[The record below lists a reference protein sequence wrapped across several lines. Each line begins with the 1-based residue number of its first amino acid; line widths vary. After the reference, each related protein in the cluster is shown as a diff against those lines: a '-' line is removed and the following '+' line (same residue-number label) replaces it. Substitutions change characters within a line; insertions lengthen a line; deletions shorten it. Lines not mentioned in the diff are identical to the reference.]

1 MNLYN
6 INIIYWG
13 IKQINIELSLK
24 NANNANIGGKEENI
38 IFISDYGKKED
49 EIFNK
54 ITNAKIFEVLFL
66 NDKLLICG
74 NNPSIYDIHEKKI
87 FHFINNL

>member
-6 INIIYWG
+6 INIIYSG

-24 NANNANIGGKEENI
+24 NSNNTNIGGKEENI

-54 ITNAKIFEVLFL
+54 ITNAKIFEVFM
-66 NDKLLICG
+66 KRKYFILL
-74 NNPSIYDIHEKKI
+74 SKI
-87 FHFINNL
+87 